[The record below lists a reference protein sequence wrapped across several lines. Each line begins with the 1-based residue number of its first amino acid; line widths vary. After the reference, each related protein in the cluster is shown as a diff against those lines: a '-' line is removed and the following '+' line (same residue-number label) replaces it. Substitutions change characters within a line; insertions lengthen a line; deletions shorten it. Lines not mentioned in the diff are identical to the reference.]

1 MYLQTLSSRLPF
13 RHVHLKNKFGKL
25 IPVSELQVQ

>member
-1 MYLQTLSSRLPF
+1 MALQILLNRLPF

-25 IPVSELQVQ
+25 IKVNELQIQ